1 MSFLVC
7 DILARVRGL
16 MIGSGLNSEF
26 SGTTN
31 LSPLW
36 NDFKCLQSTLMRT
49 MRAARNKID
58 VPIFDLPKL

>member
-26 SGTTN
+26 SGTII

-36 NDFKCLQSTLMRT
+36 NNFKCSQSTLMRK
-49 MRAARNKID
+49 MRAAINKID
-58 VPIFDLPKL
+58 VSIFILPKL